1 MLFHGG
7 NITEMKL
14 IRAQLRNLALIL
26 SILGLS
32 AVAVAG
38 TQEDV
43 PHVSGD
49 IGSCNALFTVHD
61 ASNKP
66 IYNAKIDVTIHYG
79 FMNMRKTD
87 LEVATN
93 GDGKARVDGL
103 PNFPRK
109 PLDFVVHSGTV
120 SKTITDDPTSTC
132 KATFDVTLA
141 VR

>member
-1 MLFHGG
+1 
-7 NITEMKL
+7 MKL

-26 SILGLS
+26 PLLALS
-32 AVAVAG
+32 AVGVAG
-38 TQEDV
+38 TQDDV

-49 IGSCNALFTVHD
+49 VGSCNASFRVND
-61 ASNKP
+61 GSNKP

-79 FMNMRKTD
+79 FMNLRKTD

-109 PLDFVVHSGTV
+109 PLQFVVHSGTV
-120 SKTITDDPTSTC
+120 SKAVTDDPTSTC
-132 KATFDVTLA
+132 KATFDVTLE